1 MAGNG
6 RAAGCKV
13 NKPMSINPEDI
24 KRAAEIDR
32 LLSRANV
39 HRIRG
44 EFIEAE
50 DTLKEA
56 LSLDKSRADVHEM
69 VADLIFARG
78 QLDAAAEEYKK
89 ILEAHPGRTSAET
102 KYAKAVLEKGEH
114 EYEKRIAQEMID
126 NPGKY
131 FSPPQH
137 PLPAFLLS
145 AAAPGA
151 GQIYNGDRVK
161 GLIILGVFFL
171 SVLILAFSPDTGNL
185 LKNIGVWL
193 NPSASSM
200 KPPPVGSIVVLFSGI
215 LAFLYIYA
223 VIDAVISSAKMSE
236 VGKKPSEP

>member
-1 MAGNG
+1 
-6 RAAGCKV
+6 
-13 NKPMSINPEDI
+13 MSINPEDI
-24 KRAAEIDR
+24 KLAAEIDR
-32 LLSRANV
+32 LLSHSNV
-39 HRIRG
+39 HRLRG

-50 DTLKEA
+50 DALREA
-56 LSLDKSRADVHEM
+56 LSLDESRVDIHEM
-69 VADLIFARG
+69 LADMLFARG

-89 ILEAHPGRTSAET
+89 ILEAHPDRVSAET
-102 KYAKAVLEKGEH
+102 KYAKVVLEKGEH

-131 FSPPQH
+131 SSPPQH
-137 PLPAFLLS
+137 PLAAFLLS

-151 GQIYNGDRVK
+151 GQIYNGERVK

-185 LKNIGVWL
+185 LRNVGIWL

-200 KPPPVGSIVVLFSGI
+200 KPPPVGPIVVLFSGI

-223 VIDAVISSAKMSE
+223 VLDAVIASSKLSE
-236 VGKKPSEP
+236 GGKTKTEV